1 MAASLDSAMV
11 AQLALPTVA
20 SLVHTRAETTAAST
34 VDEWAGMLV
43 VSLAEL
49 RAVM

>member
-11 AQLALPTVA
+11 AQLAV
-20 SLVHTRAETTAAST
+20 TTAAST